1 MISLGKMNRLK
12 VSRTGAYDTYLDGGD
27 LGEVMLAKNK
37 LAEPKSDSDRQIGE
51 TLNVFV
57 YIDAD
62 ETVMATTIRPHV
74 LAEECAVLT
83 VAGLSDSGAY
93 LDWGLTSDLFVPR
106 SEQMGEMAIGSR
118 CVAYA
123 MVDQQSQR
131 MIASTRLY
139 KYLSD
144 ENDQNFSSGQ
154 QVELLICQQT
164 DLGFKA
170 VIDGSFIGLL
180 YNNQI
185 FTKLRVGDSCTGFI
199 KPERADKK
207 IDLALQKIG
216 VQARSEIELKILDY
230 LKRHDGEL
238 TLTDKS
244 PPDAIYKQFGV
255 SKKVY
260 KNALGGLYRNRMIV
274 ISKEK
279 VTLAESTGA

>member
-12 VSRTGAYDTYLDGGD
+12 VSRIGAYDTYLDGGD
-27 LGEVMLAKNK
+27 LGEVLLAK
-37 LAEPKSDSDRQIGE
+37 EPSVGKSPDSKRQTGE
-51 TLNVFV
+51 ELDVFV

-62 ETVMATTIRPHV
+62 ETVMATTIRPKV
-74 LAEECAVLT
+74 LAEQCAAMT
-83 VAGLSDSGAY
+83 VTGLSDSGAY
-93 LDWGLTSDLFVPR
+93 LDWGLTADLFVPR
-106 SEQMGEMAIGSR
+106 SEQMGEMTIGSR

-123 MVDQQSQR
+123 MVDRQSQR

-144 ENDQNFSSGQ
+144 ENKQDFSAGQ

-170 VIDGSFIGLL
+170 VIDGRFIGLL
-180 YNNQI
+180 YNNEI
-185 FTKLRVGDSCTGFI
+185 FSRLNVGDSCTGFI
-199 KPERADKK
+199 KSEREDNK
-207 IDLALQKIG
+207 IDLILQKPG
-216 VQARSEIELKILDY
+216 AQARSEIELQILDY
-230 LKRHDGEL
+230 LKRHGGEL

-244 PPDAIYKQFGV
+244 PPEKIYKQFGV

-279 VTLAESTGA
+279 VTLAEQKK